1 MHANQLGDIFNPR
14 EGALSVVVTGVAVG
28 IRAGDDQVPMPHTEA
43 VKGVCEVEF
52 RFVALVGPVV
62 DG

>member
-1 MHANQLGDIFNPR
+1 MHGNQLGVVFYLR
-14 EGALSVVVTGVAVG
+14 EGGLDVVAPGAAVG
-28 IRAGDDQVPMPHTEA
+28 IRVGDGQVPLPHTEA

>member
-1 MHANQLGDIFNPR
+1 L
-14 EGALSVVVTGVAVG
+14 
-28 IRAGDDQVPMPHTEA
+28 PHTES
-43 VKGVCEVEF
+43 VKGVGKVEF

>member
-1 MHANQLGDIFNPR
+1 MHGNQLEVVFNLR
-14 EGALSVVVTGVAVG
+14 EGALDVVVPGAAVG
-28 IRAGDDQVPMPHTEA
+28 IRVGDGQVPSPSTEA
-43 VKGVCEVEF
+43 VKGVGEVEF